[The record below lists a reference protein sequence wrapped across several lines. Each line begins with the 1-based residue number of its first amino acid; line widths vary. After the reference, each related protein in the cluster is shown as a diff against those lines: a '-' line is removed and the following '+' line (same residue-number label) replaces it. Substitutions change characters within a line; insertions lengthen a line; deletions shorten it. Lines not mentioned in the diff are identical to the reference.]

1 MDAKKKIL
9 VVDDEDTLCEALRF
23 NLEIEGFEVAVAHS
37 AEEVL
42 TMNISDVDLIL
53 LDVMMGQISGF
64 ALAQIL
70 KQRPDTANTPII
82 FCTAKDQEDDMIAG
96 LNIGA
101 DDYIY
106 KPYTLRNVI
115 ARVRTVLR
123 RARTDTPAEPVIRFE
138 GLEVNNLKKTCTVD
152 GAEVTLPRKE
162 FEILW
167 LLISNIGTVFSR
179 EQILKRIWPDEVVVL
194 DRVVD
199 VNITRLRQKI
209 GHYGRNII
217 TRSGFGYGFKI

>member
-123 RARTDTPAEPVIRFE
+123 RARTDAPAEPVIRFE

>member
-123 RARTDTPAEPVIRFE
+123 RARTDAPAEPVIRFE

-217 TRSGFGYGFKI
+217 TRSGFGYGFTI

>member
-42 TMNISDVDLIL
+42 TMNIADVDLIL
-53 LDVMMGQISGF
+53 LDVMMGEISGF

-70 KQRPDTANTPII
+70 KQRPDTANIPII

-123 RARTDTPAEPVIRFE
+123 RARTDAPAEPVIRFE
-138 GLEVNNLKKTCTVD
+138 GLEVNNLKKTCSVD
-152 GAEVTLPRKE
+152 GEEVTLPRKE

>member
-123 RARTDTPAEPVIRFE
+123 RARTDAPAEPVIRFE
-138 GLEVNNLKKTCTVD
+138 GLEVNNLKKACTVD